1 VSTISL
7 RQSHNKTPEELRD
20 LIRQLAI
27 KLDDKYQLKSSWVN
41 DDEVVVQRSG
51 IKGRIS
57 LEPAEVRV
65 EIKLGLMMGAFKS
78 TIQSEIARSMAEKL
92 G

>member
-1 VSTISL
+1 MSTISL

-41 DDEVVVQRSG
+41 DDELVVQRSG

-65 EIKLGLMMGAFKS
+65 EIS
-78 TIQSEIARSMAEKL
+78 
-92 G
+92 

>member
-1 VSTISL
+1 MSTISL
-7 RQSHNKTPEELRD
+7 RQDHSKTSEELRD

-27 KLDDKYQLKSSWVN
+27 KLEDKYQLKSSWVN
-41 DDEVVVQRSG
+41 DDELVVQRTG

-57 LEPAEVRV
+57 LAPKEVRV
-65 EIKLGLMMGAFKS
+65 EIKLGLMMSAFKA
-78 TIQSEIARSMAEKL
+78 TIQTEIARSMAEKL